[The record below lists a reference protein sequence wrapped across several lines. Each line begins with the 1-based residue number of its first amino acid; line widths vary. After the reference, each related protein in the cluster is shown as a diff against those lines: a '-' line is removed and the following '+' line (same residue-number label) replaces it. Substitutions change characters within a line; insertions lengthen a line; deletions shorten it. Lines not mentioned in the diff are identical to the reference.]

1 MSSASYILQDYRARA
16 RNAGYADVDNYS
28 DEEIIKFL
36 GDDLRQKGLTRSQIE
51 SSYGGDFSNAYYN
64 IVNAPEPGREGILG
78 GAKEFGAGFKRGASG
93 LMSSGSAIAGM
104 AFDFLEME
112 EPANTMMDK
121 AAKWRAAAAEG
132 GPSISRATDV
142 NWGDIDEVARFLAV
156 DLVKRYHLS

>member
-64 IVNAPEPGREGILG
+64 IVNAPEPGRRESLVVQKSLVQDSSVAHLG
-78 GAKEFGAGFKRGASG
+78 
-93 LMSSGSAIAGM
+93 
-104 AFDFLEME
+104 
-112 EPANTMMDK
+112 
-121 AAKWRAAAAEG
+121 
-132 GPSISRATDV
+132 
-142 NWGDIDEVARFLAV
+142 
-156 DLVKRYHLS
+156 